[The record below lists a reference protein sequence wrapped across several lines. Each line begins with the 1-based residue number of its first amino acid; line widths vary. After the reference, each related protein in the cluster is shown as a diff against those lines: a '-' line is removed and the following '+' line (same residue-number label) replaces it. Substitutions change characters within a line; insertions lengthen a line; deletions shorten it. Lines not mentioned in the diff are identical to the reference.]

1 MTTLQKK
8 NKYSLILILIL
19 FISTFNIYF
28 NQSLANNVKIIKSI
42 ENEIITNL
50 DIKKEYN
57 YLTALNS
64 NLKNLSVND
73 GLKIAEESLTREMIK
88 LNEIKKILDIQ
99 KLNNNKLVENII
111 FDIIRKLNLNNRS
124 EFVEYLSEYDLK
136 ISEVEKKILIE
147 VLWNQLITVK
157 FKKKLNI
164 NEEKLL
170 LKIENEGLLND
181 KSVMYDLSEI
191 VFQTKNKGEY
201 LIRVEEIKTSILQ
214 NGFENTA
221 NKFSISDS
229 AKLGGAVGK
238 INQNQL
244 SQSVLKALSLIKE
257 NEFTEPINI
266 GNSFLILLIN
276 EKKMIEKQID
286 KNLIL
291 KNMKEAEEK
300 KQLQNYSRI
309 YFNKIKINTQ
319 INEY

>member
-1 MTTLQKK
+1 MIMLKK
-8 NKYSLILILIL
+8 NFKYSLVFIPILLILI
-19 FISTFNIYF
+19 FSTCLNK
-28 NQSLANNVKIIKSI
+28 SLANTVKIIKSI

-57 YLTALNS
+57 YLIALNS
-64 NLKNLSVND
+64 NLKDLDVADSY
-73 GLKIAEESLTREMIK
+73 KIAEESLIREIIK
-88 LNEIKKILDIQ
+88 LNEIKKFLDIQ
-99 KLNNNKLVENII
+99 KLENNKLIEHII
-111 FDIIRKLNLNNRS
+111 LDIIKKLNLSSRS
-124 EFVEYLSEYDLK
+124 EFIDYLEKYDLK

-147 VLWNQLITVK
+147 VLWNQLIAIK

-170 LKIENEGLLND
+170 LKIKNEGLQND

-191 VFQTKNKGEY
+191 VFQAKNKEEY
-201 LIRVEEIKTSILQ
+201 LIKIAEIKSSISKI
-214 NGFENTA
+214 GFENTA

-229 AKLGGAVGK
+229 AKLGGSVGK

-244 SQSVLKALSLIKE
+244 SQSILKALSLINE
-257 NEFTEPINI
+257 NEFTEPVNI
-266 GNSFLILLIN
+266 GNSFIILQIN
-276 EKKMIEKQID
+276 EKKIIQKQID

-291 KNMKEAEEK
+291 KSMKEAEEK

-309 YFNKIKINTQ
+309 YFNKVKINTR

>member
-1 MTTLQKK
+1 MIVLQKK
-8 NKYSLILILIL
+8 FKYNFVLVLILST
-19 FISTFNIYF
+19 FIFNIYL
-28 NQSLANNVKIIKSI
+28 NKSLANSVKIIKSI

-57 YLTALNS
+57 YLIALNS
-64 NLKNLSVND
+64 NLKDLAVDDS
-73 GLKIAEESLTREMIK
+73 LKIAEESLTREIIK
-88 LNEIKKILDIQ
+88 LNEIKKFLDIQ
-99 KLNNNKLVENII
+99 KLENNKLIEHII
-111 FDIIRKLNLNNRS
+111 LDIIKKLNLNNRS
-124 EFVEYLSEYDLK
+124 EFKEYLKKYDLK

-147 VLWNQLITVK
+147 VLWNQLIAVK

-170 LKIENEGLLND
+170 LKIKNEGLQND
-181 KSVMYDLSEI
+181 ESVMYDLSEI
-191 VFQTKNKGEY
+191 VFQAKNKEEY
-201 LIRVEEIKTSILQ
+201 LIKIEEIKSSISKI
-214 NGFENTA
+214 GFENTA

-229 AKLGGAVGK
+229 AKLGGSVGK

-244 SQSVLKALSLIKE
+244 SQSVLKALSLIDD
-257 NEFTEPINI
+257 NEVTEPVNI
-266 GNSFLILLIN
+266 GNSFIILQIN
-276 EKKMIEKQID
+276 EKKIIQKQID

-309 YFNKIKINTQ
+309 YFNKVKINTR